1 MSVSLQD
8 RAPEVLLE
16 PERVRAALE
25 NVLARPEFQPPER
38 TWRDW
43 VADRWSELLDWLG
56 DVFGSNGTSTA
67 TIALYVLAAL
77 ALGALV
83 WLAFRH
89 WRRGGRVATAK
100 AGAAHADERALR
112 AAQWLAR
119 ARDARQHG
127 DLAAAL
133 RCFFTALVVGLS
145 EQGRLEYRDTWTY
158 RELLERGAPRG
169 DVRGVLA
176 PLVPR
181 LDAVSFGRATPELD
195 EVERLDALCRQWL
208 GGGAA

>member
-1 MSVSLQD
+1 MSASLQE

-16 PERVRAALE
+16 PERVRAALAD
-25 NVLARPEFQPPER
+25 VLARAEFQPPQR

-43 VADRWSELLDWLG
+43 LADRWSEFVDWLG
-56 DVFGSNGTSTA
+56 DLFGLSGRSTA
-67 TIALYVLAAL
+67 TAALYVLGAL
-77 ALGALV
+77 AVAALV
-83 WLAFRH
+83 WLVIRH
-89 WRRGGRVATAK
+89 WRRGRTSPATM
-100 AGAAHADERALR
+100 HASRTDERALR
-112 AAQWLAR
+112 AAEWLAR
-119 ARDARQHG
+119 ARAARQRG
-127 DLAAAL
+127 DLATAL
-133 RCFFTALVVGLS
+133 RCYFTALVVGLS
-145 EQGRLEYRDTWTY
+145 EQGRLEYRDSWTY

-208 GGGAA
+208 GGVAV